1 MRLKWYL
8 MSLTFAAALSLSAC
22 IKQSSKKEPVTVS
35 IWHVYGGQVSSPL
48 NDIIDEFN
56 STVGREKGIYVQ
68 VTSVS
73 NTNSIHE
80 AVLAAS
86 NNELGASELPN
97 MFVSYPKTVVALK
110 DSNILVDYRDYFSEE
125 KLSEFV
131 PEFIEEGMID
141 GKLNILPLAK
151 STEIMFINKTAFD
164 RFAKASGAKLSDL
177 DTWEGLFQTSIRYTD
192 WMDSLTPD
200 IEGDGK
206 PMFVHDYHFNYF
218 QVGIDSLGRSFFDE
232 SENIDFSPEFYKV
245 WEPYAKAA
253 VYGGVWLKEGY
264 ATEPLRTG
272 DAIVSVASSASVLYY
287 YDVVTYPDN
296 TSEQVQL
303 IARPCP
309 IFKDGKKEVMQ
320 RGAGICTVKTDAKH
334 EKAVMIFLEWLTD
347 VKNNVNFV
355 TKAGYMPVKKEAFEK
370 ELPAAIDGIKEPK
383 YKSLYEAFLRTN
395 DEYQYYTAP
404 QIKNYLNL
412 ETDFEKNSRAELDIA
427 HSKYIGQAGGIYDE
441 KLLNKLVK
449 EYYYELR
456 QKFN

>member
-164 RFAKASGAKLSDL
+164 RFAKASGAKLRDL

-232 SENIDFSPEFYKV
+232 SENIDLLEELNKEIEELKV
-245 WEPYAKAA
+245 
-253 VYGGVWLKEGY
+253 
-264 ATEPLRTG
+264 LR
-272 DAIVSVASSASVLYY
+272 
-287 YDVVTYPDN
+287 
-296 TSEQVQL
+296 
-303 IARPCP
+303 
-309 IFKDGKKEVMQ
+309 KKE
-320 RGAGICTVKTDAKH
+320 T
-334 EKAVMIFLEWLTD
+334 
-347 VKNNVNFV
+347 
-355 TKAGYMPVKKEAFEK
+355 
-370 ELPAAIDGIKEPK
+370 
-383 YKSLYEAFLRTN
+383 
-395 DEYQYYTAP
+395 
-404 QIKNYLNL
+404 QIN
-412 ETDFEKNSRAELDIA
+412 RIAEI
-427 HSKYIGQAGGIYDE
+427 QT
-441 KLLNKLVK
+441 KLLKKIEERNKILRK
-449 EYYYELR
+449 E
-456 QKFN
+456 